1 MKKRFIAWIIP
12 IFLISCEK
20 EKILPEQNTPVSFA
34 VSERLYSGKSI
45 SSIDFD
51 QEGTAWL
58 GSGNEL
64 MEYKNDQTTIHDI
77 GYTIMDISAG
87 YDGTIWVATKENGLA
102 CFDNREITFFTVE
115 NSGLPRN
122 AILDV
127 EAAPDGT
134 VWFSS
139 SAHQLGGLMHFDGH
153 HFELYTPENSIL
165 NQHLVLGLKVSEQND
180 LFCFTEGT
188 VSKAKIFHR
197 DSRGNWSAIEESF
210 YWIAS
215 MDLTSK
221 SEPVVLTDHSLSSCY
236 GCYTDHVAVY
246 KKGKWEIIDIEFLP
260 NLIAPLLVDQRDY
273 IWTQGWMLSGPTRP
287 ICVYNGEE
295 WFYSGEGEL
304 AGVYVNSLAADPDNN
319 IWLCTNQGIF
329 ILNQ

>member
-1 MKKRFIAWIIP
+1 MKKRLIVLIVT
-12 IFLISCEK
+12 IFLISCDK
-20 EKILPEQNTPVSFA
+20 TGDLPIRTTPGLEITEQLFSERA
-34 VSERLYSGKSI
+34 VSC
-45 SSIDFD
+45 IDFD
-51 QEGTAWL
+51 PRGTAWI
-58 GSGNEL
+58 GSGKDLIAYRNGHT
-64 MEYKNDQTTIHDI
+64 DIHPV
-77 GYTIMDISAG
+77 GYTILDVSAG
-87 YDGTIWVATKENGLA
+87 YEGTVWVATKENGLA
-102 CFDNREITFFTVE
+102 AYTNNQITFYTVK

-122 AILDV
+122 TILDV

-139 SAHQLGGLMHFDGH
+139 SAHQLGGLMHFDGQ

-165 NQHLVLGLKVSEQND
+165 NQNLVLGLKVSEQND

-188 VSKAKIFHR
+188 VGNAKIFHR
-197 DSRGNWSAIEESF
+197 DNRGNWSAIEDNF

-221 SEPVVLTDHSLSSCY
+221 SEPVVLTDHSLSSCA
-236 GCYTDHVAVY
+236 GCYTDHVAIY
-246 KKGKWEIIDIEFLP
+246 KKGEWEIIDIEFLP
-260 NLIAPLLVDQRDY
+260 NLLSQLLVDQRDY

-304 AGVYVNSLAADPDNN
+304 DGVLVYSLAADPENN

-329 ILNQ
+329 VLNQ